1 MSSKKNILV
10 VGDSFTIGQG
20 CSDSPADRPPP
31 ESLMPSQYCWP
42 TLLANDLSN
51 TANVINVA
59 RRGNSQ
65 SGIFVNVLEHC
76 RNDSIYQKS
85 IDMIIFAGTS
95 IGRVQIPSI
104 GRLQI
109 PDYKDSNSVSNWVIG
124 ARNEDEPDYILR
136 AKEYYIKYLLNDTI
150 LETNAITPLLA
161 AYGFARANNIDFLWS
176 TPRRGTVQF
185 EQGLDPI
192 TNLEFNTMT
201 RYDFSGVNDLAFNR
215 TCVVSDSDTHPND
228 LGHQI
233 YYNNVIKVQLLPKL
247 GLLGY

>member
-31 ESLMPSQYCWP
+31 EALMPSQYCWP

-76 RNDSIYQKS
+76 SNDSIYQKS

-150 LETNAITPLLA
+150 LETNAITPASMTAPYCLINSINHLA
-161 AYGFARANNIDFLWS
+161 LKNARL
-176 TPRRGTVQF
+176 PRR
-185 EQGLDPI
+185 
-192 TNLEFNTMT
+192 
-201 RYDFSGVNDLAFNR
+201 
-215 TCVVSDSDTHPND
+215 
-228 LGHQI
+228 
-233 YYNNVIKVQLLPKL
+233 
-247 GLLGY
+247 

>member
-20 CSDSPADRPPP
+20 CSDSPADQPSP
-31 ESLMPSQYCWP
+31 ESLLPSQYCWP

-76 RNDSIYQKS
+76 SKHSIGQKS

-95 IGRVQIPSI
+95 IGRVQIPN
-104 GRLQI
+104 
-109 PDYKDSNSVSNWVIG
+109 YKDSNSVRNWVIMP
-124 ARNEDEPDYILR
+124 RKEDEPDYILR
-136 AKEYYIKYLLNDTI
+136 AKEYYTKYLLNDAI
-150 LETNAITPLLA
+150 LETNAVTSLLA

-176 TPRRGTVQF
+176 TPRRGTVRF
-185 EQGLDPI
+185 EQWLDPI
-192 TNLEFNTMT
+192 TDLEFNSMM

-215 TCVVSDSDTHPND
+215 TCIVSDSDTHPND